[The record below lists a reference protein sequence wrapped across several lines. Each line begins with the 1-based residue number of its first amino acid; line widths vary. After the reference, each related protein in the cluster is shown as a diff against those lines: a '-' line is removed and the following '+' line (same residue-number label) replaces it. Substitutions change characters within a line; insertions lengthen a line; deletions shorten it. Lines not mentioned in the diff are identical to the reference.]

1 MKEDISLHVEYDG
14 IDDMAFG
21 MASTLLGDM
30 DAGRATILL
39 REKFIDYRVH
49 VYEPSA
55 KTLKMQAD
63 FEGTWLHNIH
73 CNVGLSCI
81 LPLATLILILRG

>member
-14 IDDMAFG
+14 IDAMGFG

-39 REKFIDYRVH
+39 REKFIDYGVH
-49 VYEPSA
+49 VYEPRLVRCD
-55 KTLKMQAD
+55 KFGGFIRILVQKLK
-63 FEGTWLHNIH
+63 
-73 CNVGLSCI
+73 
-81 LPLATLILILRG
+81 RK